1 MAKALTDAQVI
12 KVIKKLG
19 PEAAISAY
27 AEELGVPTGSIGPT
41 IWRLEPE
48 AQPSLK
54 FKGTKANIVKARK
67 DGMRWERIAAR
78 TGMSVAEA
86 KNTGGKDADVYTGRG
101 RRFDGSAP
109 ASGGTSGRRQGTRG
123 QQKATSGRRASANKG
138 GNKPGRRGGARTRA
152 EAQAKAG
159 RRSPS

>member
-1 MAKALTDAQVI
+1 MAKEVTDSQVI

-19 PEAAISAY
+19 VEAAISAY

-48 AQPSLK
+48 ADSSLR
-54 FKGTKANIVKARK
+54 FKGNKSEIVRARK
-67 DGMRWERIAAR
+67 SGMRWERIAAR
-78 TGMSVAEA
+78 TGLSKAEA
-86 KNTGGKDADVYTGRG
+86 QRIGGKDADVYTGRG

-109 ASGGTSGRRQGTRG
+109 AGKKATSGRRGRPP
-123 QQKATSGRRASANKG
+123 KATSGRRAKASG
-138 GNKPGRRGGARTRA
+138 GKQAGRRAGRAKTRA
-152 EAQAKAG
+152 EAQAG